1 MAVITGMNRF
11 QTAPLLVAGALIVI
25 AAPPAFGQVTN
36 RLQAPGPVN
45 APAAPSPA
53 QPPVVVYQNPDRLQN
68 ANEVQ
73 NELRQ
78 ILQAYPPSLRQLL
91 AIDPSLTQREDYMAP
106 YPALSAF
113 LQQHPEIIRNPSY
126 FFGSPNF
133 DRGYTEGDRRI
144 EVLRNTLEGITF
156 LTGFLTVISL
166 LYALLRQALE
176 YRRWRRQIQIQ
187 TDIHTKLLDRMTNNQ
202 ELLAYIET
210 SAGRRFLEAPVPLMA
225 QAPAS
230 SIAPVA
236 RILWSVQI
244 GVIVVAAGIGFWIAR
259 TTVSDPDLIS
269 VFQVMGSLA
278 MAVGVG
284 FVVSAL
290 MSWALSQRMGLLAA
304 PAAKAEQ

>member
-1 MAVITGMNRF
+1 MNRIRP
-11 QTAPLLVAGALIVI
+11 ASLLVAGALI
-25 AAPPAFGQVTN
+25 AGGGSQPALAQTQGA
-36 RLQAPGPVN
+36 QAPERLRN
-45 APAAPSPA
+45 APVAPVPAAAA
-53 QPPVVVYQNPDRLQN
+53 QPPVVVYQNPGDVPHAENVREQ
-68 ANEVQ
+68 
-73 NELRQ
+73 LRRV
-78 ILQAYPPSLRQLL
+78 LSVYPPSLRQILALDPALL
-91 AIDPSLTQREDYMAP
+91 QREDYLAP

-113 LQQHPEIIRNPSY
+113 LQQHPEVARNPSY
-126 FFGSPNF
+126 FFGTFNNF

-166 LYALLRQALE
+166 VYALLRQAIE

-225 QAPAS
+225 QSPAA

-244 GVIVVAAGIGFWIAR
+244 GVVVVAAGIGFWIAR
-259 TTVSDPDLIS
+259 STINDPDLIS
-269 VFQVMGSLA
+269 MFQVMGSLA

-304 PAAKAEQ
+304 PPAKAE

>member
-1 MAVITGMNRF
+1 MNRF
-11 QTAPLLVAGALIVI
+11 QPASLLVAGALAVS
-25 AAPPAFGQVTN
+25 AATPVFAQFTTRLQSPNQGNAPVVTVAPPVGQN
-36 RLQAPGPVN
+36 
-45 APAAPSPA
+45 
-53 QPPVVVYQNPDRLQN
+53 PVVVYQNPDDVPN
-68 ANEVQ
+68 AENVREQ
-73 NELRQ
+73 LRR
-78 ILQAYPPSLRQLL
+78 ILSAYPPSLRQVL
-91 AIDPSLTQREDYMAP
+91 ALDPALIQREDYLAP
-106 YPALSAF
+106 YPGLSAF
-113 LQQHPEIIRNPSY
+113 LQQHPEVARNPSY
-126 FFGSPNF
+126 YFGSFNNF
-133 DRGYTEGDRRI
+133 DRGYTEADRRV
-144 EVLRNTLEGITF
+144 EVLRNTLEGLTF

-225 QAPAS
+225 QPPAS

-244 GVIVVAAGIGFWIAR
+244 GVVVVAAGIGFWIAR
-259 TTVSDPDLIS
+259 TTVNDPDLIS

-278 MAVGVG
+278 MSVGVG

-304 PAAKAEQ
+304 PPAKAE

>member
-1 MAVITGMNRF
+1 MNRF
-11 QTAPLLVAGALIVI
+11 QPASLLVAGALIVGGSRPALAQI
-25 AAPPAFGQVTN
+25 QVQSIQPRNAPVAPPVAG
-36 RLQAPGPVN
+36 
-45 APAAPSPA
+45 
-53 QPPVVVYQNPDRLQN
+53 QPPVVYQNPDDLPN
-68 ANEVQ
+68 AENVREQ
-73 NELRQ
+73 LRRVMS
-78 ILQAYPPSLRQLL
+78 AYPPSLRQVLALDPALL
-91 AIDPSLTQREDYMAP
+91 QREDYLAP
-106 YPALSAF
+106 YPALTVF
-113 LQQHPEIIRNPSY
+113 LQQHPDVARNPAFY
-126 FFGSPNF
+126 FGSFGNF
-133 DRGYTEGDRRI
+133 DRGYTEADRKI

-166 LYALLRQALE
+166 LYALLRQAIE

-187 TDIHTKLLDRMTNNQ
+187 TEIHTKLLDRMTNNQ

-225 QAPAS
+225 QPPAS

-244 GVIVVAAGIGFWIAR
+244 GIVVVAAGIGFWIAR
-259 TTVSDPDLIS
+259 GTVNDADLIS

-278 MAVGVG
+278 IAVGVG

-304 PAAKAEQ
+304 PQAKAE

>member
-1 MAVITGMNRF
+1 
-11 QTAPLLVAGALIVI
+11 
-25 AAPPAFGQVTN
+25 
-36 RLQAPGPVN
+36 
-45 APAAPSPA
+45 
-53 QPPVVVYQNPDRLQN
+53 VVVYQNPDRMPN

-73 NELRQ
+73 GEVRQ
-78 ILQAYPPSLRQLL
+78 ILSAYPPSLRQLL
-91 AIDPSLTQREDYMAP
+91 AIDPSLMQREDYMAP

-113 LQQHPEIIRNPSY
+113 LQQHPEVVRNPNFYFGAPSY
-126 FFGSPNF
+126 
-133 DRGYTEGDRRI
+133 DRGYTDADRR
-144 EVLRNTLEGITF
+144 VAAVQSVLEGLTV
-156 LTGFLTVISL
+156 LTGFVTVIAL
-166 LYALLRQALE
+166 VYALLRQTLE

-210 SAGRRFLEAPVPLMA
+210 SAGRRFLEAPVPLIA
-225 QAPAS
+225 QSPAS

-244 GVIVVAAGIGFWIAR
+244 GVVVVAAGVGFWIAR
-259 TTVSDPDLIS
+259 TTVNDADLIS

-304 PAAKAEQ
+304 PAAKAE

>member
-1 MAVITGMNRF
+1 MNRIRP
-11 QTAPLLVAGALIVI
+11 ASLLVAGALI
-25 AAPPAFGQVTN
+25 AGGGSQPALAQTQGA
-36 RLQAPGPVN
+36 QAPERLRN
-45 APAAPSPA
+45 APVAPVPAAAA
-53 QPPVVVYQNPDRLQN
+53 QPPVVVYQNPGDVPN
-68 ANEVQ
+68 AENVREQ
-73 NELRQ
+73 LRRV
-78 ILQAYPPSLRQLL
+78 LSVYPPSLRQILALDPALL
-91 AIDPSLTQREDYMAP
+91 QREDYLAP

-113 LQQHPEIIRNPSY
+113 LQQHPEVARNPSY
-126 FFGSPNF
+126 FFGTFNNF

-166 LYALLRQALE
+166 VYALLRQAIE

-210 SAGRRFLEAPVPLMA
+210 SAGRRFLEAPV
-225 QAPAS
+225 
-230 SIAPVA
+230 APVA

-244 GVIVVAAGIGFWIAR
+244 GVVVVAAGIGFWIAR
-259 TTVSDPDLIS
+259 STINDPDLIS
-269 VFQVMGSLA
+269 MFQVMGSLA

-304 PAAKAEQ
+304 PPAKAE